1 MKLPI
6 FWLNNS
12 QTLNCSQMLNFW
24 DISTIARLCACM
36 VIRRAPTGHSAVLT
50 IKCVMHYVKH
60 DAVLWWLFS
69 FIAVRFF
76 SWFVHWATLSRHC
89 AHKENMLLVWR
100 GAALG
105 WFVGLYCRNIFS
117 QFWIVLIRLFKVC
130 HFWGMNRVILQ
141 PAELL
146 FLWILLYLNIV

>member
-1 MKLPI
+1 MKLLTC
-6 FWLNNS
+6 WLNNS
-12 QTLNCSQMLNFW
+12 QMLNCSQMLNFW

-50 IKCVMHYVKH
+50 IKYGIHYVKH

-76 SWFVHWATLSRHC
+76 SWFVHWATLSQRC

-100 GAALG
+100 GAALR
-105 WFVGLYCRNIFS
+105 WLVGLYCRKIFS

-130 HFWGMNRVILQ
+130 HFWGIKSQVVRFFFMIYC
-141 PAELL
+141 
-146 FLWILLYLNIV
+146 WSMI